1 MTKIT
6 KNIYRAIKAH
16 KVRFLTIALV
26 IAIGITS
33 FNGMITAFIHMTR
46 TYDQA
51 FDDYN
56 MASFTMQTANP
67 GGSGEDAW
75 IDYYNLTQYMT
86 AFQSNEPLLLA
97 FELRIIHSTVFVIRG
112 ERQNGQIVAMSTL
125 DSEGNYREKPG
136 VNSYNILTGSP
147 FSEISQYKDVCLIE
161 AHLAEY
167 WKLEAQEFVAI
178 GDNLNSFE
186 IQGTIASPEYL
197 INMGSFN
204 DLMPSP
210 GRFGVI
216 FLPLTAAQRLLNV
229 QGKVNEI
236 SVLLE
241 DGLSQTRREEIANDL
256 REFLEDI
263 HGLKLSDPIDI
274 DNQPAYWLLRLDIE
288 EAREF
293 GLVLPLIILGMAI
306 GGLYILLGRM
316 VVAERKDIGVAQA
329 LGYSRRTIIFQ
340 YLGMALVIAI
350 IGTILGTIL
359 GLMFLSAFSPLY
371 VDMLTIPFRPEVTL
385 EWPIIIIG
393 IIIGLITGFIGGYF
407 PVKGSIQ
414 PLPAESLR
422 FDPSLHITS
431 GKIPIIER
439 ILSKIRIRPRTSG
452 LKLPL
457 RNFFR
462 SKRRTFSSIFAIIVS
477 VSLISMAFGMIESMD
492 SSLTFYYE
500 ISEDWDLRVDF
511 SEIPTNSSQIADA
524 IQNNIEGITNTT
536 YHLLS
541 GATVTSSKS
550 MEKKQVQLLGMKE
563 KDGYTGHFFD
573 FKSGDWDSE
582 GIVLSVPIANSL
594 NVRVNDEVELELP
607 ILTELV
613 STSPLRAHFELVNV
627 TFVVTGIIDE
637 FNGLVAFVG
646 LENLVSESNFPGNP
660 ANTIL
665 MTVENPT
672 PERLDIIRDEIY
684 TRYSYNV
691 KNIATQEEQKG
702 ELLKLMDLLYF
713 IIYIVAIFA
722 VLLSCA
728 IIYNTIYINLQEQQR
743 EIATLLTIGT
753 DNRKLIRNVTLE
765 NTAITLIGTFFGIIF
780 GWILLWFFMRVILNM
795 EFFRIQLFI
804 SFETMVISFVL
815 TFIGVLIAQYFP
827 LRRVLNLNL
836 AEATKERVV

>member
-541 GATVTSSKS
+541 GASVTSSKS

-607 ILTELV
+607 RLTELV

-804 SFETMVISFVL
+804 SFETIVISFVL